1 MIRCPSCR
9 GSKKVPKLGGMI
21 GDCNTCKGKGEIL
34 ESDRP
39 APIVIPVDEPK
50 LDMAEQMKFVGSG
63 SVTLEAQ
70 EVFGVPS
77 TLVMEKLAS
86 NAPAISKL
94 ETTAKPSDDAKKR
107 ALYKRKK
114 A

>member
-1 MIRCPSCR
+1 MVDMIRCPSCR

-39 APIVIPVDEPK
+39 APVVIPICEPK
-50 LDMAEQMKFVGSG
+50 MDIAQMVVDCVPG
-63 SVTLEAQ
+63 SVSTIETPVLSKSEITQ
-70 EVFGVPS
+70 TPS
-77 TLVMEKLAS
+77 
-86 NAPAISKL
+86 N
-94 ETTAKPSDDAKKR
+94 DDKKR